1 MYLVDVDG
9 LVPVVAALCQ
19 PFLVVKGVA
28 GQVTDDRGVVGTQ
41 LHPEPV
47 GVAVVDDVAVGI
59 LGSDAVFIH
68 LSRNSLRNGQLIDT
82 AVVYLFHRHRLP
94 LAAFPDQID
103 GCGIWRKG
111 AEHNALFCDVC
122 AEISMGIKGIAQKKL
137 MNIHGVCSLLYVVS
151 QLYVKFY
158 ANT

>member
-1 MYLVDVDG
+1 M
-9 LVPVVAALCQ
+9 
-19 PFLVVKGVA
+19 
-28 GQVTDDRGVVGTQ
+28 
-41 LHPEPV
+41 
-47 GVAVVDDVAVGI
+47 VDDVAVRI

-82 AVVYLFHRHRLP
+82 AVMYLFHRHRLP